1 MDLQHIPLIDDHCH
15 ALVREQRFADI
26 AAWQRFF
33 TEAPG
38 EGIARRHVRTTA
50 FFQRMIP
57 RLAAYLGCDATPEAV
72 FEARQVVPP
81 DDLIAGLFR
90 KTNTD
95 VLVIDE
101 GLPSKDISLP
111 NDDFTRV
118 TGVRTVSLLRLEL
131 LMQDLIVRHETLAQV
146 EDAFRTK
153 LRDMRGQGYVG
164 LKSIAAYRTGLAIA
178 PPDEEAL
185 AGAFLAA
192 RREASA
198 RGTLRITHKPLVDH
212 LLIIAFD
219 EAARQELPVQFHTGY
234 GDPDAD
240 MQLANPL
247 NLRWVLQ
254 SGQFRGMRTVLLHE
268 SYPYT
273 RQAGYLAT
281 VYDDVYLDLS
291 YAIPFLSVGEMRQ
304 FTREAFGVA
313 PSSKLLY
320 ASDAVWMPEL
330 YYMSAVDGRQV
341 LGDVLEELVRDG
353 DLQARDA
360 EATAAAVLNGNARRL
375 YGIDSHGK
383 A

>member
-1 MDLQHIPLIDDHCH
+1 MDLTHIPLIDDHCH
-15 ALVREQRFADI
+15 ALVREQRFADMST
-26 AAWQRFF
+26 WQRFF

-38 EGIARRHVRTTA
+38 EEIARRHVRTTA
-50 FFQRMIP
+50 FFQRLIP

-72 FEARQVVPP
+72 FEARQSVEP
-81 DDLIAGLFR
+81 DELIAGLFGR
-90 KTNTD
+90 TNSD

-101 GLPSKDISLP
+101 GLPSKDISMP
-111 NDDFTRV
+111 NDDFTRI
-118 TGVRTVSLLRLEL
+118 TGIRTVSLLRLEL
-131 LMQDLIVRHETLAQV
+131 LMQELVVRHETLSAV
-146 EDAFRTK
+146 EDAFRAE
-153 LRDMRGQGYVG
+153 LQDMRGQGYVG
-164 LKSIAAYRTGLAIA
+164 LKSIAAYRTGLAVV
-178 PPDEEAL
+178 PPDEESL
-185 AGAFLAA
+185 AQSFMAA

-198 RGTLRITHKPLVDH
+198 TGTLRIAHKPLLDH
-212 LLIIAFD
+212 LLIIALG

-240 MQLANPL
+240 MLLANPL

-254 SGQFRGMRTVLLHE
+254 SGAFRGMKTVLLHE

-291 YAIPFLSVGEMRQ
+291 YAIPFLSMGEMRQ

-330 YYMSAVDGRQV
+330 FYMSATDGRQV
-341 LGDVLEELVRDG
+341 LGDVLDELMRDG

-360 EATAAAVLNGNARRL
+360 EATAEAVLNGNARRL
-375 YGIDSHGK
+375 YGIGSHG
-383 A
+383 